1 MAIWVMLGAALDKGF
16 REKEK
21 KKRKEKGKRK
31 KKKEKTIIMKIIII
45 IIIKKTGL
53 EMTGHPLTQ
62 SMAGL
67 DQMGND
73 RKCWCASEKV
83 QIAGG
88 GRM

>member
-31 KKKEKTIIMKIIII
+31 KKKEKTIIMI